1 MQHEKHV
8 DKNSISQET
17 NQGTTSNT
25 SSTRISIPSPP
36 FTLAFDSNPPNNRS
50 ARTEAHPNALKNI
63 KNFPLLLASITQSV
77 NHIDDNRNGL
87 NRRSMSNVDFRHLD
101 IEKIS
106 KLFGLDDDH

>member
-1 MQHEKHV
+1 M
-8 DKNSISQET
+8 
-17 NQGTTSNT
+17 
-25 SSTRISIPSPP
+25 PSPP

-77 NHIDDNRNGL
+77 NHMEENRNGL
-87 NRRSMSNVDFRHLD
+87 NRRSMSNVDFRHLE

-106 KLFGLDDDH
+106 KLFGLEDEH